1 MNYLTWLFSNHWFLK
16 FSGER
21 KSLRDGKEADSKF
34 KGGGYGKLKKWGGW
48 ALAAG
53 SLREK
58 KKKQINKKK
67 WIGGVGEI
75 IGSFLSTTA
84 FVHHFTKKFSLV

>member
-1 MNYLTWLFSNHWFLK
+1 MQRERERKKEIETEVDIRGWSRYFFKVNYLTWPFSNHWFLK

-34 KGGGYGKLKKWGGW
+34 KVGGYGKLKKWGGW

-53 SLREK
+53 SLIK
-58 KKKQINKKK
+58 KTKKKQKNTNK
-67 WIGGVGEI
+67 
-75 IGSFLSTTA
+75 
-84 FVHHFTKKFSLV
+84 